1 MDYSQWHRAVAPKT
15 TGSWNLHQLLP
26 DDLDFFI
33 MLSSSSGVIGNR
45 CQANYAAGNS
55 FQDALAH
62 YRAAQGQHTVSLD
75 LGVVLEAG
83 MVAREEKLLDMMRA
97 AGFFGMRLDD
107 FRLVLQRAMT
117 AGGATTEPRLPPQVV
132 MAVGTGGLTRQNK
145 PSDPFWARTALFAYL
160 NTVDAPPTDEDDAA
174 ATTGAGG
181 LREAIIEAPAD
192 GDASAAHLLYP
203 ALVAALAR
211 RKGMVPAD
219 FEPHRGFDA
228 YGIDSMDSIFLL
240 GWIAR
245 EVGVSVQ
252 TLDRLT
258 IWELCVDV
266 ARRVKE
272 EAGLRDDG
280 L

>member
-33 MLSSSSGVIGNR
+33 MLSSSAGAIGNR
-45 CQANYAAGNS
+45 CQANYAAGNR
-55 FQDALAH
+55 FQDVLAH

-97 AGFFGMRLDD
+97 AGFFGVRLDD
-107 FRLVLQRAMT
+107 FRQVLQRAMT
-117 AGGATTEPRLPPQVV
+117 AGGATTEPRLPPQGV
-132 MAVGTGGLTRQNK
+132 MAVGTGGLSRQNK

-181 LREAIIEAPAD
+181 LREAVIEA
-192 GDASAAHLLYP
+192 
-203 ALVAALAR
+203 
-211 RKGMVPAD
+211 PAD

>member
-62 YRAAQGQHTVSLD
+62 YRAAQGQHTVTLD

-97 AGFFGMRLDD
+97 AGFFGIQHND

-117 AGGATTEPRLPPQVV
+117 AGGATTDPRLPPR
-132 MAVGTGGLTRQNK
+132 GG
-145 PSDPFWARTALFAYL
+145 
-160 NTVDAPPTDEDDAA
+160 
-174 ATTGAGG
+174 GAGG
-181 LREAIIEAPAD
+181 AGGR
-192 GDASAAHLLYP
+192 
-203 ALVAALAR
+203 AR
-211 RKGMVPAD
+211 RGGPA
-219 FEPHRGFDA
+219 EPGGA
-228 YGIDSMDSIFLL
+228 
-240 GWIAR
+240 
-245 EVGVSVQ
+245 
-252 TLDRLT
+252 
-258 IWELCVDV
+258 
-266 ARRVKE
+266 
-272 EAGLRDDG
+272 
-280 L
+280 